1 MPLRS
6 TATTDLHQT
15 EPTLPSSPS
24 CLLSTPYPFEAS
36 ALLPARHH
44 PTATNK
50 MGLMDHF
57 HHDSQEAKDHQFI
70 ENLNPNDQH
79 HKSKLS
85 HEVSQSSTRFFCTGL
100 CAEC

>member
-1 MPLRS
+1 
-6 TATTDLHQT
+6 
-15 EPTLPSSPS
+15 
-24 CLLSTPYPFEAS
+24 
-36 ALLPARHH
+36 
-44 PTATNK
+44 